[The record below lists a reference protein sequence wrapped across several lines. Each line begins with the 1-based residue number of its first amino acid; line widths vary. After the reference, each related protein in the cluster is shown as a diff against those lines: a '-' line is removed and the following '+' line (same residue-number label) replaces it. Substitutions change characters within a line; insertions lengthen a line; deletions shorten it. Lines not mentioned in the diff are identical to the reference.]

1 VILNQKLYGEAPV
14 EIGAVSLWQWQWV

>member
-14 EIGAVSLWQWQWV
+14 EIGAVGLWQWQWV